1 MSATAPARERTPGL
15 LRQLRRRVGGSL
27 LGRRLMQALPV
38 LLFATFVVFGLLK
51 LVPGDIAVAL
61 AGDNASDARLA
72 EIRQLYGLD
81 QPFLV
86 QYGHWLGHAVQGDL
100 SKSLMSGEAV
110 ITSIARCLPNTALIV
125 TMALLIA
132 LVVGIPLGML
142 AAAKR
147 GTKVDGFVMTLAS
160 LGVAVPNFW
169 LAMVLIAFFALKLNW
184 LPATGSASLTAE
196 PLEALRHALLPAM
209 AIAAGGIAEVSRQ
222 LRSSLVDILSSQQVR
237 TLHAKGLSPMSIL
250 WKHGLKNVGVN
261 LLTVVTLLANRMLAA
276 TVVIEAV
283 FAIPGMGGL
292 IVQGA
297 LSRDFPVVQGVVFV
311 MVLIVITINLIA
323 DLLYGV
329 IDPRLK

>member
-1 MSATAPARERTPGL
+1 MSTAAPAPSPLWRR
-15 LRQLRRRVGGSL
+15 LRRSL
-27 LGRRLMQALPV
+27 LIRRLMQAVPV
-38 LLFATFVVFGLLK
+38 LLFATFVVFSLLK

-72 EIRQLYGLD
+72 EIRALYGLD

-86 QYGHWLGHAVQGDL
+86 QYGNWLWHAMQGDL
-100 SKSLMSGEAV
+100 SRSLMSGESVMTA
-110 ITSIARCLPNTALIV
+110 IARCLHNTALIV
-125 TMALLIA
+125 WLALLIA
-132 LVVGIPLGML
+132 LAVGIPLGML
-142 AAAKR
+142 AAAYR
-147 GTKVDGFVMTLAS
+147 GGRVDGLVMTIAS

-169 LAMVLIAFFALKLNW
+169 LAMVLIAFFALQLGW
-184 LPATGSASLTAE
+184 LPATGAVSLTE
-196 PLEALRHALLPAM
+196 NPVDALRHALLPA
-209 AIAAGGIAEVSRQ
+209 IALASGGIAEVSRQ
-222 LRSSLVDILSSQQVR
+222 LRSSLVDLLSSQQVR
-237 TLHAKGLSPMSIL
+237 TLHAKGLSPAAIL
-250 WKHGLKNVGVN
+250 WKHGLRNVGIN
-261 LLTVVTLLANRMLAA
+261 LLTVITLLANRMLAA

-329 IDPRLK
+329 IDPRVK